1 MGIIAVTIIFL
12 CICVDN
18 MVSANMSSIKMKT
31 DVKNIFSI
39 KLAVFFA
46 AFNALLFGFGYL
58 VGAIIFNDWIYLAQ
72 NWVAFA
78 FILLLGIKFML
89 ESVGKSPS
97 FNEDEVDNNR
107 KLVKVSAVLG
117 LNALLVGF
125 AVNTMQKGWFAQT
138 LILLVVTF
146 AFTLLG
152 FHLGSRNPKIITSK
166 RFEFI
171 AGLLLV
177 IMALR
182 LIII

>member
-1 MGIIAVTIIFL
+1 MGIIAITIIFL

-18 MVSANMSSIKMKT
+18 MVSANMSSLKMKT
-31 DVKNIFSI
+31 EVKNIFSI
-39 KLAVFFA
+39 KLAVFFS
-46 AFNALLFGFGYL
+46 AFNALLFGLGYL
-58 VGAIIFNDWIYLAQ
+58 ISAIIFNDWIYLAQ

-89 ESVGKSPS
+89 ESVEKSPS
-97 FNEDEVDNNR
+97 FTEEEVNNNR
-107 KLVKVSAVLG
+107 KLVKVSALFG
-117 LNALLVGF
+117 LNAFLVGF
-125 AVNTMQKGWFAQT
+125 AADTMQKGWFPQI
-138 LILLVVTF
+138 LILMAITF
-146 AFTLLG
+146 GFTLLG
-152 FHLGSRNPKIITSK
+152 FHLGRQNSKIITSK